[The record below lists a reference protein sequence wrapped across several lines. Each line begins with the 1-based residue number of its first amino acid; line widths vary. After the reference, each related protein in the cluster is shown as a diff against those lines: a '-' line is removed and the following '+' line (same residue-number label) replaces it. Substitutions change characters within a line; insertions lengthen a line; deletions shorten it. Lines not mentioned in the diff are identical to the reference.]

1 MTTEQHYIEY
11 IADELRTDYIV
22 EHRETNACSWSYVSD
37 SEKEKWIATAKNRV
51 EDWRWW
57 NRKIS

>member
-51 EDWRWW
+51 EDWR
-57 NRKIS
+57 